1 MKRILSALFI
11 SAVSIIGISAQ
22 SVVDRIDQIRSDGNY
37 LYVNVYH
44 ASEDSARSEAVR
56 RLVRLVKTYNK
67 TPVPLHALQ
76 PHVKELKR
84 KTSSGKFCLF
94 MYVRKKAW
102 AASPASSDMPAA
114 SSTIPDTVN
123 FRFRDGLSNPA
134 LKSAMERNLSLL
146 LTAINKAQK
155 AGRPISLSGIS
166 ITEAAHTGLAST
178 WENVQFSCTAPNNV
192 CYCLRDVSE
201 YNVRDIPVRIT
212 RSDSYKGDLNRSLS
226 ISFNRQGIIT
236 AVRFAAEKTTYN
248 RIMSAAGGNQV
259 KDEARRRTILAF
271 VENYRNYYIEKNLKS
286 LEQVFDNNALI
297 ITGRV
302 MHVATRSKSDLGKM
316 TMSKNVVYRKQNKA
330 EYIKNLER
338 VFKANKY
345 IQLDFDYDGVT
356 VVQDKEKPYIYGVT
370 LKQVWNS
377 QNKSGKRYSDEGYL
391 FLAWDFSDESHPQ
404 IHVRTWQPVEAVQSP
419 DDIINL
425 NSFRY

>member
-11 SAVSIIGISAQ
+11 WAVSVIGTSAQ
-22 SVVDRIDQIRSDGNY
+22 SVIDRIDQIRSDGNY

-44 ASEDSARSEAVR
+44 ASEDSARSEAER
-56 RLVRLVKTYNK
+56 RLVRLVGIYNK
-67 TPVPLHALQ
+67 TPVTPQALQ

-84 KTSSGKFCLF
+84 TTAAGKCCIF

-102 AASPASSDMPAA
+102 VSPPAPSAAL
-114 SSTIPDTVN
+114 PDTVR
-123 FRFRDGLSNPA
+123 FRFRDGLSEPS
-134 LKSAMERNLSLL
+134 LKSTMERNLSLL

-155 AGRPISLSGIS
+155 AGRPISFSGIS
-166 ITEAAHTGLAST
+166 ITETAHTGLANT
-178 WENVQFSCTAPNNV
+178 WENVKFSCTAKNNL

-226 ISFNRQGIIT
+226 ISFNRQGFIT

-248 RIMSAAGGNQV
+248 RIMSAAGGSEV
-259 KDEARRRTILAF
+259 RDEARRRTILAF
-271 VENYRNYYIEKNLKS
+271 VENYRNYYIEKNLKAI
-286 LEQVFDNNALI
+286 EQIFDNNALI

-302 MHVATRSKSDLGKM
+302 IRVATRHKSDLGKM

-345 IQLDFDYDGVT
+345 IQLDFDYNGVT

-377 QNKSGKRYSDEGYL
+377 QNKSGKSYSDEGYL

-404 IHVRTWQPVEAVQSP
+404 IHVRTWQPVEAVSSP

>member
-1 MKRILSALFI
+1 M
-11 SAVSIIGISAQ
+11 
-22 SVVDRIDQIRSDGNY
+22 
-37 LYVNVYH
+37 
-44 ASEDSARSEAVR
+44 
-56 RLVRLVKTYNK
+56 
-67 TPVPLHALQ
+67 
-76 PHVKELKR
+76 
-84 KTSSGKFCLF
+84 
-94 MYVRKKAW
+94 
-102 AASPASSDMPAA
+102 
-114 SSTIPDTVN
+114 
-123 FRFRDGLSNPA
+123 
-134 LKSAMERNLSLL
+134 L
-146 LTAINKAQK
+146 LTAVNKAQK
-155 AGRPISLSGIS
+155 AGRPISFSGIS
-166 ITEAAHTGLAST
+166 ITETAHTGLANT
-178 WENVQFSCTAPNNV
+178 WENVKFSCTAKNNF

-226 ISFNRQGIIT
+226 ISFNSRGYIT

-248 RIMSAAGGNQV
+248 RIMSAAGGSEV

-271 VENYRNYYIEKNLKS
+271 VENYRNYYIEKNLKAI
-286 LEQVFDNNALI
+286 EQIFDNNALI

-302 MHVATRSKSDLGKM
+302 IRVATRHKSDLGKM

-345 IQLDFDYDGVT
+345 IQLDFNYNGVT

-377 QNKSGKRYSDEGYL
+377 QNKSGKSYSDEGYL

-404 IHVRTWQPVEAVQSP
+404 IHVRTWQPVEAVSSP

>member
-1 MKRILSALFI
+1 MKRILSALSI
-11 SAVSIIGISAQ
+11 WAVSVIGTSAQ
-22 SVVDRIDQIRSDGNY
+22 SVIDRIDQIRSDGNY

-44 ASEDSARSEAVR
+44 ASEDSARSEAER
-56 RLVRLVKTYNK
+56 RLVRLVKMYNK
-67 TPVPLHALQ
+67 TSVPLHTLQ
-76 PHVKELKR
+76 PHVKELNR
-84 KTSSGKFCLF
+84 KTSSGKFCIF

-102 AASPASSDMPAA
+102 AASPASSDTPAA
-114 SSTIPDTVN
+114 SSTVPDTVR
-123 FRFRDGLSNPA
+123 FRFRDGLSEPS
-134 LKSAMERNLSLL
+134 LKSTMERNLSLL

-155 AGRPISLSGIS
+155 AGRPISFSGIS
-166 ITEAAHTGLAST
+166 ITETAHTGLANT
-178 WENVQFSCTAPNNV
+178 WENVKFSCTAKNNL

-226 ISFNRQGIIT
+226 ISFNRQGFIT

-248 RIMSAAGGNQV
+248 RIMSAAGGSEV
-259 KDEARRRTILAF
+259 RDEARRRTILAF
-271 VENYRNYYIEKNLKS
+271 VENYRNYYIEKNLKAI
-286 LEQVFDNNALI
+286 EQIFDNNALI

-302 MHVATRSKSDLGKM
+302 IRVATRHKSDLGKM

-345 IQLDFDYDGVT
+345 IQLDFNYNGVT

-377 QNKSGKRYSDEGYL
+377 QNKSGKNYSDEGYL

-404 IHVRTWQPVEAVQSP
+404 IHVRTWQPVEAVSSP

>member
-1 MKRILSALFI
+1 MKRILSALFL

-22 SVVDRIDQIRSDGNY
+22 SVVDQIDQIRSDGNY

-67 TPVPLHALQ
+67 TSVSLHALR

-84 KTSSGKFCLF
+84 KTSSGKFCIF

-102 AASPASSDMPAA
+102 VASPASSDESAA
-114 SSTIPDTVN
+114 SSTVPDTVT
-123 FRFRDGLSNPA
+123 FRFRDGLSEPS
-134 LKSAMERNLSLL
+134 LKSSMERNLSLL

-166 ITEAAHTGLAST
+166 ITETARTGLDNT
-178 WENVQFSCTAPNNV
+178 WNNVKFSCTAKNNYS
-192 CYCLRDVSE
+192 YCLRDVSE

-212 RSDSYKGDLNRSLS
+212 GSDSYKGDLNRSLS
-226 ISFNRQGIIT
+226 ISFNRQGFIT

-248 RIMSAAGGNQV
+248 RIMSAAGGNLV

-286 LEQVFDNNALI
+286 LEQIFDNNALI

-302 MHVATRSKSDLGKM
+302 IRVATRDKSDRNKM

-377 QNKSGKRYSDEGYL
+377 QNKSGKNYSDEGYL
-391 FLAWDFSDESHPQ
+391 FLAWDFSDESNPQ